1 MQRGFVILDHPSDL
15 GIEARG
21 ASLSEAFCEA
31 AKGMMSV
38 IVDSTSA
45 GSEERRVIRLAGA
58 DREQL
63 LVKWLSEI
71 LYLYDGERIVPEQFI
86 IEELTTTQL
95 AGEIRGTILSSG
107 VHSAKLDVKAVTYH
121 QLEIVSNS
129 REHIVRV
136 YLDI

>member
-31 AKGMMSV
+31 ERGMMSL
-38 IVDSTSA
+38 IVDSTAA
-45 GSEERRVIRLAGA
+45 GSAERRVIRLADA
-58 DREQL
+58 DREHL

-86 IEELTTTQL
+86 IDELTSTQL

-107 VHSAKLDVKAVTYH
+107 VHRAKLDVKAVTYH
-121 QLEIVSNS
+121 QLEIISDG